1 MSDDYEKQETG
12 KSSTTDTLDSRT
24 WEGSIGGQRFR
35 MRWDRAPGRANFHFQ
50 GPVPENMEKDDL
62 EAHTAHDIHFEWE
75 KGQGA
80 RMYGEYE
87 ERLNDLRGKAEKA
100 ARKAAEQAQ
109 DYAEKAAKRARETDW
124 EAIGRDVRSA
134 VEKALSELESSFS
147 QLRREWDSRRGN
159 GSGTSGGTGSKPSGA
174 QRVRIEYEDGEQA
187 SPSASTATSR
197 DDLDAQRRRI
207 LEQLRSGE
215 LSLEQAERQLNDLR

>member
-12 KSSTTDTLDSRT
+12 RAAAPTR
-24 WEGSIGGQRFR
+24 WIAVHGRASIGGQRFR

-50 GPVPENMEKDDL
+50 GPVPETMEKDDL
-62 EAHTAHDIHFEWE
+62 GAHSAHDIHFEWE

-109 DYAEKAAKRARETDW
+109 EYAEKAAKTRPRN
-124 EAIGRDVRSA
+124 R
-134 VEKALSELESSFS
+134 L
-147 QLRREWDSRRGN
+147 
-159 GSGTSGGTGSKPSGA
+159 GGYWS
-174 QRVRIEYEDGEQA
+174 
-187 SPSASTATSR
+187 
-197 DDLDAQRRRI
+197 
-207 LEQLRSGE
+207 
-215 LSLEQAERQLNDLR
+215 

>member
-1 MSDDYEKQETG
+1 MSDDYQNPESG
-12 KSSTTDTLDSRT
+12 GSSTDTQDSRS

-50 GPVPENMEKDDL
+50 GPVPEATEKDDL
-62 EAHTAHDIHFEWE
+62 GAHTAHDIHFEWE

-87 ERLNDLRGKAEKA
+87 ERLNDLRNKAEKM

-109 DYAEKAAKRARETDW
+109 EYAEKAAKRARETDW

-134 VEKALSELESSFS
+134 VERAMSELEASFS
-147 QLRREWDSRRGN
+147 QLRGEWESRRGN
-159 GSGTSGGTGSKPSGA
+159 VSSNSGSTSTKSGPA
-174 QRVRIEYEDGEQA
+174 QRVRIEYDDEEPA
-187 SPSASTATSR
+187 AATSTAPTK
-197 DDLDAQRRRI
+197 DDIDSQRRTI
-207 LEQLRSGE
+207 LEQLRNGE
-215 LSLEQAERQLNDLR
+215 LTLEQAERRLNDLR